1 LFPALDLRTASGG
14 DFNVGVGRG
23 LTGGS
28 EHWVVKSILGV
39 RLRR

>member
-1 LFPALDLRTASGG
+1 MTFD
-14 DFNVGVGRG
+14 VGAGRG

-39 RLRR
+39 PLARH